1 MRSPLVTQMKR
12 TSFSGQL
19 RRTSFTRPLS
29 VDGHVHAAR
38 AAEDVVELQAGL
50 ADGRV
55 VDDRQEARRV
65 RHQGAVEQ
73 RLVLVEQP
81 DQVDVAI
88 EIGGLVSELLKD
100 APQLHVLVLDDIRQQ
115 TVKPSA
121 SRSANVNAVDLS
133 KRQSSRRSIP
143 RLPSGT
149 LGARPRSHCRPYAF
163 PTISLLTN
171 RGIRHFRIAF
181 SIVEKRVPVGNVARV
196 LNAALTAAPRR
207 AGLQRP
213 RPCRARPRWRCQRKL
228 ATRLA
233 CSAITRALS
242 SSGVPAGS
250 PLINTFG
257 LDHTGMRGQ
266 PPQLSL

>member
-12 TSFSGQL
+12 TSLLGPVAQDLLHASL
-19 RRTSFTRPLS
+19 V
-29 VDGHVHAAR
+29 VDGDVHAAR
-38 AAEDVVELQAGL
+38 APEDVVELQAGL

-55 VDDRQEARRV
+55 VDDRQEAGGI

-115 TVKPSA
+115 TSQAQRLALGECERRGFVEAAIVEEVHPTLAERNAGHVRGRIAGHCFSHNLAPDKSRIGTFVSPS
-121 SRSANVNAVDLS
+121 RLS
-133 KRQSSRRSIP
+133 SS
-143 RLPSGT
+143 
-149 LGARPRSHCRPYAF
+149 AF
-163 PTISLLTN
+163 P
-171 RGIRHFRIAF
+171 
-181 SIVEKRVPVGNVARV
+181 VEMCARTECDV
-196 LNAALTAAPRR
+196 NCRRR
-207 AGLQRP
+207 AG
-213 RPCRARPRWRCQRKL
+213 CRGRVLVGRGLVGRQRKL

-233 CSAITRALS
+233 CSAMTRALS
-242 SSGVPAGS
+242 SSGVPAAS
-250 PLINTFG
+250 PLTLISG